1 MVVISLSVLRGER
14 ENPSEGPE
22 PLGENHSS
30 WQMVRTPSRINRT
43 ACCCLRSLICSACIS
58 VNSTAASM
66 MSAFELRP
74 VMFMV
79 LGAVAVPMSAV
90 PPP

>member
-30 WQMVRTPSRINRT
+30 WQMTRTPSMINRMV
-43 ACCCLRSLICSACIS
+43 CCCCSSLIFSACVE

-66 MSAFELRP
+66 MSALELRS

-79 LGAVAVPMSAV
+79 LGAVAVSMSAV
-90 PPP
+90 I